1 MQNSSLIRL
10 VELEKKSIAK
20 FVFGYI
26 FYDFVEALRFVGR
39 QENPHSYSQ
48 NNLICIMAF
57 PNNTISVKTVSVM
70 WFKSRSKRTY
80 LVAIVGRKALCPS
93 LSTQSLNA
101 LSNIS
106 VSPPQS
112 MSL

>member
-39 QENPHSYSQ
+39 QENPRHILRITY
-48 NNLICIMAF
+48 MYYGF
-57 PNNTISVKTVSVM
+57 
-70 WFKSRSKRTY
+70 SK
-80 LVAIVGRKALCPS
+80 
-93 LSTQSLNA
+93 
-101 LSNIS
+101 
-106 VSPPQS
+106 
-112 MSL
+112 